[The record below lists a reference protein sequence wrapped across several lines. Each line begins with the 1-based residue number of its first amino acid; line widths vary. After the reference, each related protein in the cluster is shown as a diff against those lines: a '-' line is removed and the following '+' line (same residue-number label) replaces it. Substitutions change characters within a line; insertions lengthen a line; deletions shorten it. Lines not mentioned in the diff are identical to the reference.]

1 MITLITG
8 APGAGKTAA
17 LVDLLTQLGKDRA
30 IYCHGIPELSIDHQ
44 ELVDPATWPDT
55 VPDGS
60 IVVIDEVQTIWRPSG
75 PGQRIPDHIAKL
87 ETHRHRGLDFYIITQ
102 GPNLVHSNV
111 RALVGRHIHLRDIGF
126 LGRWWYEWP
135 ETADNCR
142 TGWKTA
148 PIKKKYK
155 LPKRVFGQ
163 YKSASIHVKPVR
175 TFPKVV
181 IVLLLALLLCG
192 YLAWSVFGKISE
204 KIAPLEIKPL
214 TTSPAPGDAT
224 RNAVQTN
231 PEPAKLAYID
241 DRVDFNPRVSHVPE
255 SAPAYD
261 GLRQIVNMPVLAGG
275 VCKGDECKCFTQQG
289 TPLPMSSDECRKA
302 IQTPV
307 FDHYNKPQP
316 VKAEAVASGIPS
328 GNTPSAPAQNG
339 PAPLPTATEVPAPTG
354 RAVNPIAD
362 AKSPMILP
370 PGSPF
375 QPTPTMGNAGT
386 IPALSLLNPYRK
398 TG

>member
-17 LVDLLTQLGKDRA
+17 LVDLLAQLGKDRA
-30 IYCHGIPELSIDHQ
+30 IYVHGIPDLAIDHQ
-44 ELVDPATWPDT
+44 PLADPATWPDT

-60 IVVIDEVQTIWRPSG
+60 IIVIDEVQTIWRPSG
-75 PGQRIPDHIAKL
+75 PGQKIPDHIAKL

-155 LPKRVFGQ
+155 LPKRIFGQ

-175 TFPKVV
+175 SFPKVI
-181 IVLLLALLLCG
+181 IVLILALLVAC
-192 YLAWSVFGKISE
+192 YLAWTVYGKISE
-204 KIAPLEIKPL
+204 KIAPVEIKP
-214 TTSPAPGDAT
+214 TAPVSAPGQAT
-224 RNAVQTN
+224 RDAVQST
-231 PEPAKLAYID
+231 PEPARLGYID

-261 GLRQIVNMPVLAGG
+261 ALRQIVNMPVLAGG
-275 VCKGDECKCFTQQG
+275 LCKGSECKCFTQQG
-289 TPLPMSSDECRKA
+289 TPLPISSDECRKL
-302 IQTPV
+302 IQTLP
-307 FDHYNKPQP
+307 FDHYNRPQP
-316 VKAEAVASGIPS
+316 VKVEAAASGIPLA
-328 GNTPSAPAQNG
+328 NTPPGQAGN
-339 PAPLPTATEVPAPTG
+339 VPAPAPTAIVVPMPSG
-354 RAVNPIAD
+354 RPLNPAAE
-362 AKSPMILP
+362 AKTPLILP
-370 PGSPF
+370 PGSPV
-375 QPTPTMGNAGT
+375 QPTPATGTAGT
-386 IPALSLLNPYRK
+386 MPALSLQNPYRRS
-398 TG
+398 

>member
-30 IYCHGIPELSIDHQ
+30 IYVHGIPDLSIDHQ
-44 ELVDPATWPDT
+44 PLPDPATWPDT

-60 IVVIDEVQTIWRPSG
+60 IIVIDEVQTIWRPSG
-75 PGQRIPDHIAKL
+75 PGQKIPDHIAKL

-155 LPKRVFGQ
+155 LPKRIFGQ

-175 TFPKVV
+175 SFPKVI
-181 IVLLLALLLCG
+181 IVLILALLVAG
-192 YLAWSVFGKISE
+192 YLAWTVFGKISE

-214 TTSPAPGDAT
+214 APVSAPGQAT
-224 RNAVQTN
+224 RDALQST
-231 PEPAKLAYID
+231 PEPVRLGYID

-261 GLRQIVNMPVLAGG
+261 GLRQIVNMPVLSGG
-275 VCKGDECKCFTQQG
+275 VCKGSECKCFTQQG
-289 TPLPMSSDECRKA
+289 TPLAMSSDECKRM
-302 IQTPV
+302 IQNPV
-307 FDHYNKPQP
+307 FDHYNRPQP
-316 VKAEAVASGIPS
+316 VKVEALASGIPLA
-328 GNTPSAPAQNG
+328 NTPSGQAGNLPA
-339 PAPLPTATEVPAPTG
+339 PAPTAIEVPMPAG
-354 RAVNPIAD
+354 RSLNPTAE
-362 AKSPMILP
+362 AKTPLTLP
-370 PGSPF
+370 PGSPV
-375 QPTPTMGNAGT
+375 QPTPAMGTAGT
-386 IPALSLLNPYRK
+386 MPALSLQNPYRRS
-398 TG
+398 